1 MSDNLVLERLQSLV
15 FQLCVFDSPL
25 RQTVDKRLS
34 AQNRE
39 VTIENRVNEAK
50 PKDVAL
56 NFGISERAAYPYV
69 KALKLLHSYFSKEIN
84 SQTIQAALAIGI
96 WAQDILEKTKRRKTK
111 RLETEPI
118 LQKWKQTHTHIFGI
132 N

>member
-1 MSDNLVLERLQSLV
+1 MSDNLVLDRLQSLV
-15 FQLCVFDSPL
+15 FQLCVFNSPL
-25 RQTVDKRLS
+25 RQTVDNRLS
-34 AQNRE
+34 AQNKE
-39 VTIENRVNEAK
+39 VTIENRINDVK

-56 NFGISERAAYPYV
+56 TFGISERAAYPYV
-69 KALKLLHSYFSKEIN
+69 KALKLLHSCFSKEIN

>member
-1 MSDNLVLERLQSLV
+1 MSYNLVLDRLQSLV

-34 AQNRE
+34 AKNKE
-39 VTIENRVNEAK
+39 FTIENRVNEVK
-50 PKDVAL
+50 PKDAAL
-56 NFGISERAAYPYV
+56 IFGISERAAYPYV
-69 KALKLLHSYFSKEIN
+69 KTLKLLHSCFSKEIN
-84 SQTIQAALAIGI
+84 SQTIQSTLAIGL
-96 WAQDILEKTKRRKTK
+96 ALKALLENSKRRKAK

-118 LQKWKQTHTHIFGI
+118 LQKWKKTHTHILGI

>member
-15 FQLCVFDSPL
+15 FQLCVFDSPI
-25 RQTVDKRLS
+25 RQAVDNRLI
-34 AQNRE
+34 AQNKE
-39 VTIENRVNEAK
+39 PTIENRVNALK

-56 NFGISERAAYPYV
+56 NFGVSERAAYPYV
-69 KALKLLHSYFSKEIN
+69 KALKLLHSCFSKEIN
-84 SQTIQAALAIGI
+84 SQTIQATLAIGLLVK
-96 WAQDILEKTKRRKTK
+96 DLLGKTKRRKAK

-118 LQKWKQTHTHIFGI
+118 LQKWKQTHTHILGI

>member
-1 MSDNLVLERLQSLV
+1 MSDNLVLDRLQSLV

-34 AQNRE
+34 AQNKE
-39 VTIENRVNEAK
+39 VTIENRVNALK

-56 NFGISERAAYPYV
+56 TFGISERAAYPYV
-69 KALKLLHSYFSKEIN
+69 RALKLLHSCFSKEIN
-84 SQTIQAALAIGI
+84 SQTIQAALAIGL
-96 WAQDILEKTKRRKTK
+96 WAQDILEETKRRKTK